1 MILFQFQQPS
11 GSLACSRTV
20 CMGSIMNGGNF
31 PTITNEARKPEVILE
46 HAKDFLDQY
55 FTSIRR

>member
-1 MILFQFQQPS
+1 MQN
-11 GSLACSRTV
+11 TV
-20 CMGSIMNGGNF
+20 CNNQMCLGSMMAQPGR
-31 PTITNEARKPEVILE
+31 NELRTPQEVLK